1 LGNQATT
8 RLATKLGRVGCL
20 FLVAAVGLAVAARA
34 PVKADETFNLL
45 APAKLSGL
53 QKRAV
58 RLSEYSIVLATP
70 GSAVPLLD
78 PGDRTLGIALSHD
91 DFCAASLQGTV
102 QVMGVRY
109 MVAGKGGTSLADCSD
124 DCPSCDAFALGESR
138 FLRMDH
144 PGALSARTYGLVA
157 YRTVA
162 VRDGALPAGT
172 VLYIPAARG
181 LRLPNGRRHDGYF
194 FVADTGALN
203 GNQLDLYTGS
213 RTLNWRIIGSGR
225 TGRTMTAY
233 IVTDRTIIAR
243 LKAEHIAATRS
254 FTVD

>member
-1 LGNQATT
+1 
-8 RLATKLGRVGCL
+8 
-20 FLVAAVGLAVAARA
+20 
-34 PVKADETFNLL
+34 
-45 APAKLSGL
+45 
-53 QKRAV
+53 
-58 RLSEYSIVLATP
+58 SEYSIVLADP

-78 PGDRTLGIALSHD
+78 TDDQSLGMSLSHD

-138 FLRMDH
+138 FLRLGH
-144 PGALSARTYGLVA
+144 GGGLAGRTYGLVP

-162 VRDGALPAGT
+162 VRDGTLPAGT

-181 LRLPNGRRHDGYF
+181 LRLPNGHKHDGYF

-203 GNQLDLYTGS
+203 SNQLDLYTGS
-213 RTLNWRIIGSGR
+213 H
-225 TGRTMTAY
+225 M
-233 IVTDRTIIAR
+233 
-243 LKAEHIAATRS
+243 LKWW
-254 FTVD
+254 

>member
-1 LGNQATT
+1 MRRRATGT
-8 RLATKLGRVGCL
+8 AWRLGRICCL
-20 FLVAAVGLAVAARA
+20 LLMVLFGIAAAARA
-34 PVKADETFNLL
+34 DEAFNLL

-53 QKRAV
+53 HKQSV
-58 RLSEYSIVLATP
+58 RLSEYSIVVARP

-78 PGDRTLGIALSHD
+78 LDDQSLGIALSHD

-109 MVAGKGGTSLADCSD
+109 MVAGKNGTSLADCSD

-138 FLRMDH
+138 FLRVDH
-144 PGALSARTYGLVA
+144 ADGLAGRTYGLVA

-203 GNQLDLYTGS
+203 SNQLDLYTGS
-213 RTLNWRIIGSGR
+213 RPLSWWIIGSGR
-225 TGRTMTAY
+225 SGKTLPAY
-233 IVTDRTIIAR
+233 IVTDRTIVAR
-243 LKAEHIAATRS
+243 LKAEHVAATRK
-254 FTVD
+254 FTAD